1 MPLQPFTSNFDDNST
16 DAGFQFTFF
25 CDQCREGYKTSFVE
39 STTYKKGS
47 FFKGLGGF
55 IGAASSL
62 TGGRLGN
69 LADSLERG
77 TGVIGEKFEGMSPQ
91 WHQEHERA
99 FTLAQNE
106 AKGHFFRCPR
116 CKKYVC
122 ENDWNEEPS
131 LCVDCAPRESVE
143 VAAARAD
150 KMVEDIKA
158 KAASTQVFKGEIN
171 ARQALCPKCKKPA
184 GEGKFCSN
192 CGASLAMRACSRCG
206 AENASGSFCSECGMK
221 LS

>member
-25 CDQCREGYKTSFVE
+25 CDQCREGYKTGFVE
-39 STTYKKGS
+39 SATYKKGR

-62 TGGRLGN
+62 TGGKLGN
-69 LADSLERG
+69 ITHGLERG
-77 TGVIGEKFEGMSPQ
+77 TDVIGNKFEGMSPE

-99 FTLAQNE
+99 FGLAQNE

-131 LCVDCAPRESVE
+131 LCVECAPRESVE

-158 KAASTQVFKGEIN
+158 KAATTQVFKGEIN
-171 ARQALCPKCKKPA
+171 ARQALCPQCKKPA

-192 CGASLAMRACSRCG
+192 CGASMSMRKCSRCG

-221 LS
+221 L